1 MKSILKT
8 GFHTAV
14 LLIGLLGTAAAQETP
29 QTRTLTCFEGESIHE
44 IFLAG
49 NFDVEIRQGSPTGV
63 LLEIPAD
70 IPTCPTTRDEER
82 GTFISSENMGENL
95 SDTLRYSL
103 KQGVLRLYNTRR
115 VQLNKKSSVRHA
127 KSGFRARAVITVNDL
142 RKLSAAG
149 DGQIRLGTIQFQ
161 NAEFICFNRTEV
173 TGADL
178 RATGR
183 LSISVFNR
191 AKFEGDISNTPAV
204 SLSVF
209 NNGEANI
216 RVSHVDRLEG
226 TAFNTGKI
234 YAAGEVRSLTNR
246 SYNNGL
252 FDVTQL
258 TVKTSPESEPDRTAQ
273 SHDSDTETTQA
284 KADIFLSP
292 GARIGIGNTSR
303 IVTAIPQGIRLHQP
317 GSDDTAVPK
326 AGKQRVI
333 VLEPGASIKL
343 PEGTY
348 RVTEENGLIVL
359 HRES

>member
-1 MKSILKT
+1 MKHTLQLIL
-8 GFHTAV
+8 GATA
-14 LLIGLLGTAAAQETP
+14 LLSGLLGPVAAQEAP
-29 QTRTLTCFEGESIHE
+29 QTRTLTCFEGEAIRE

-70 IPTCPTTRDEER
+70 IPACPTTRDEER
-82 GTFISSENMGENL
+82 GTFISSKNMGENL

-115 VQLNKKSSVRHA
+115 VQLNKKSFVRHA
-127 KSGFRARAVITVNDL
+127 KSGFRARAIITVNDL
-142 RKLSAAG
+142 RKLSSVG

-173 TGADL
+173 TVTDL

-183 LSISVFNR
+183 LSISIYNS
-191 AKFEGDISNTPAV
+191 AKFEGNISDTPEV

-216 RVSHVDRLEG
+216 RVGHVDHLEG
-226 TAFNTGKI
+226 TAFNNGEI
-234 YAAGEVRSLTNR
+234 RAAGEVRSLTHR
-246 SYNNGL
+246 SYNNGS

-258 TVKTSPESEPDRTAQ
+258 TVKTSPGSEPDRTAQ
-273 SHDSDTETTQA
+273 SHNPDTETTLA

-292 GARIGIGNTSR
+292 GARFGIGNSSR
-303 IVTAIPQGIRLHQP
+303 IVTAIPQGIRLHRP
-317 GSDDTAVPK
+317 GPDDTAVPK

-333 VLEPGASIKL
+333 MLEPGASIQL

-359 HRES
+359 HKES

>member
-1 MKSILKT
+1 MKHTLQLIL
-8 GFHTAV
+8 GATA
-14 LLIGLLGTAAAQETP
+14 LLAGLLGPAAAQEAP
-29 QTRTLTCFEGESIHE
+29 QTRTLTCFEGEAIRE

-70 IPTCPTTRDEER
+70 IPACPTTRDEER
-82 GTFISSENMGENL
+82 GTFISSKNMGENL

-115 VQLNKKSSVRHA
+115 VQLNKKSFVRHA
-127 KSGFRARAVITVNDL
+127 KSGFRARAIITVNDL
-142 RKLSAAG
+142 RKLSSVG

-173 TGADL
+173 TVTDL
-178 RATGR
+178 RAIGR
-183 LSISVFNR
+183 LSISIYNS
-191 AKFEGDISNTPAV
+191 AKFEGNISDTPEV

-216 RVSHVDRLEG
+216 RVGHVDRLEG
-226 TAFNTGKI
+226 TAFNNGEI
-234 YAAGEVRSLTNR
+234 RAAGEVRSLTHR
-246 SYNNGL
+246 SYNNGS

-258 TVKTSPESEPDRTAQ
+258 TVKSSLTND
-273 SHDSDTETTQA
+273 ETTVTT
-284 KADIFLSP
+284 
-292 GARIGIGNTSR
+292 GARCVIGDKPRT
-303 IVTAIPQGIRLHQP
+303 VTAALQGIRLHRP
-317 GSDDTAVPK
+317 GPDDTAVPK

-333 VLEPGASIKL
+333 MLEPGASIQL
-343 PEGTY
+343 PERTY

-359 HRES
+359 HKES

>member
-8 GFHTAV
+8 GFHAVV
-14 LLIGLLGTAAAQETP
+14 LLIGLLGTAAAQEAP

-63 LLEIPAD
+63 LLEIPTD
-70 IPTCPTTRDEER
+70 IPTCPTARDEER

-103 KQGVLRLYNTRR
+103 KQGILRLYNTRR

-234 YAAGEVRSLTNR
+234 HAAGEVRSLTHR

-258 TVKTSPESEPDRTAQ
+258 TVKSSLTNDEAAVTTEPNPSLLLVST
-273 SHDSDTETTQA
+273 
-284 KADIFLSP
+284 
-292 GARIGIGNTSR
+292 GARCVIGDEPR
-303 IVTAIPQGIRLHQP
+303 VVTAVQGGIQLRQP
-317 GSDDTAVPK
+317 GPDDTTVP
-326 AGKQRVI
+326 AAQKQRVI
-333 VLEPGASIKL
+333 MLEKGAKIRIQN
-343 PEGTY
+343 GTY
-348 RVTEENGLIVL
+348 RVTEERGMLVL
-359 HRES
+359 HKEA

>member
-1 MKSILKT
+1 MKHTLQLIL
-8 GFHTAV
+8 GATA
-14 LLIGLLGTAAAQETP
+14 LLAGLLGPAAAQEAP
-29 QTRTLTCFEGESIHE
+29 QTRTLTSFEGEAIRE

-70 IPTCPTTRDEER
+70 IPACPTTRDEER
-82 GTFISSENMGENL
+82 GTFISSKNMGENL

-115 VQLNKKSSVRHA
+115 VQLNKKSFVRHA
-127 KSGFRARAVITVNDL
+127 KSGFRARAIITVNDL
-142 RKLSAAG
+142 RKLSSVG
-149 DGQIRLGTIQFQ
+149 DGQIWLGTIQFQ

-173 TGADL
+173 TVTDL

-183 LSISVFNR
+183 LSISIYNS
-191 AKFEGDISNTPAV
+191 AKFEGNISDTPEV

-216 RVSHVDRLEG
+216 RVGHVDRLEG
-226 TAFNTGKI
+226 TAFNNGEI
-234 YAAGEVRSLTNR
+234 RAAGEVRSLTHR
-246 SYNNGL
+246 SYNNGS

-258 TVKTSPESEPDRTAQ
+258 TVKSSLTNDEATVTTEPNSSLLLVST
-273 SHDSDTETTQA
+273 
-284 KADIFLSP
+284 
-292 GARIGIGNTSR
+292 GARCVIGDEPRT
-303 IVTAIPQGIRLHQP
+303 VTAVQGGIRLHRP
-317 GSDDTAVPK
+317 GPDDTAVPK

-333 VLEPGASIKL
+333 MLEPGASIQL
-343 PEGTY
+343 PERTY

-359 HRES
+359 HKES